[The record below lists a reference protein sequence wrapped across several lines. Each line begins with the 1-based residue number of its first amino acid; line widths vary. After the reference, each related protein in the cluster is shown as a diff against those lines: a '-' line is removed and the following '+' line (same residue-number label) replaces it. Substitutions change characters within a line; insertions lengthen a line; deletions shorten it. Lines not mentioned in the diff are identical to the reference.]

1 MSGFE
6 RAVERDRAAVAEE
19 LRRALAEGRITR
31 AEYDQR
37 VAVVPTAAS
46 YAELAALVAD
56 LPTDVPARAA
66 ERPRR
71 RVLRAFTLLWLV
83 ASVVNFAV
91 WGVIALVDEPPYPW
105 WLWVAGPWGVLLLA
119 ARFGRS
125 G

>member
-83 ASVVNFAV
+83 ASVVNLAV